1 VNVSAKVEYAC
12 LALLELAVQHEV
24 AGPTP
29 LKKIAEPHRIPT
41 QFLVQIL
48 LQLKAAG
55 LVLSSRGVSGGYQL
69 AMPPDQIRLG
79 DVVRAVEGT
88 TATRDTP
95 ESSDTNLAERVLREA
110 WQALDT
116 QQWEFLDSVTFAQLV
131 RRVRAPHEPMYYI

>member
-1 VNVSAKVEYAC
+1 MNLSAKVEYAC
-12 LALLELAVQHEV
+12 LAVLELAVQHEG

-55 LVLSSRGVSGGYQL
+55 LVLSIRGVSGGYQL

-79 DVVRAVEGT
+79 DVVRAVEGVT
-88 TATRDTP
+88 STRDTHLP
-95 ESSDTNLAERVLREA
+95 QINLAERVLREA
-110 WQALDT
+110 WQALDV
-116 QQWEFLDSVTFAQLV
+116 QQWEFLDSLTFAQLV